1 MIAVCILLLTPKET
15 QVKAQWSE
23 DEFEGFFWELGK
35 RQLLS
40 NAKALLDKLKYF
52 NKNNIEPTSIRRITE
67 YVLNHSKRGQKWNES
82 EMVGSNRA
90 NYYLFLFVNSILMY
104 HEFYEKTKPLR
115 AKYDD
120 CMLILSEK
128 QAFLAQKKEE
138 LDAVNRRLK
147 ELQDQYDDKI
157 AQMENLKK
165 LIDDCML
172 KLERAKRLTDLLSD
186 ENERWGVEIMDLDKK
201 GKLLPGNTIIAA
213 GMVAYAGP
221 FTAEFRQGLEKDWI
235 EHLSIYELQH
245 TEGISMRSF
254 LGDAVKI
261 QSWNIAGLPKDDTSI
276 ENGIIIDQTRRWA
289 LMIDPQTQANKFIKN

>member
-1 MIAVCILLLTPKET
+1 MIAVCILLMTPNET
-15 QVKAQWSE
+15 KVKSTWSE

-82 EMVGSNRA
+82 EMVNSNRA

-235 EHLSIYELQH
+235 EHLSIYELEH
-245 TEGISMRSF
+245 TEDISMRSF